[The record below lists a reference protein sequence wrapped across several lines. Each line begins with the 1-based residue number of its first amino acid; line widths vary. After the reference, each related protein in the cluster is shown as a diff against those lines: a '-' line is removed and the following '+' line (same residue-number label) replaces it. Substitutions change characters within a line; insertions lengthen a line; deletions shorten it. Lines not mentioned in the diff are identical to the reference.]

1 MADDDDDDVLSA
13 ALNLN
18 NSSLHSTRHSTELLF
33 LVGRWGEGGRKG
45 DFILFIVRWL
55 VVEDKYDEDSLLLMR
70 RRKKFTHID
79 NKYQFE

>member
-1 MADDDDDDVLSA
+1 MADDDDVLSA

-18 NSSLHSTRHSTELLF
+18 NSSLHSTRNRVIILGG
-33 LVGRWGEGGRKG
+33 LVGREGGRKG

-70 RRKKFTHID
+70 RKKKHTPID
-79 NKYQFE
+79 NNNKYQFE